1 MGRLLNAL
9 GVAVR
14 THEGIEDGQ
23 DVTAVTHHALK
34 NITKLRVAFCLAVPF
49 GKDHR
54 GHFDVSP
61 QLVRGMT
68 AQEQAVEKG
77 GLALR
82 EVEIVHDF
90 GGNELWHGGHKE
102 NAVYPKAAP
111 RQVGLRF
118 SCHFVG
124 NSPFREV
131 RRAGT
136 TGTGI
141 ERGGCQAVL
150 IALGC

>member
-23 DVTAVTHHALK
+23 DVTAVIHHALK

-49 GKDHR
+49 GKDHCR
-54 GHFDVSP
+54 HFDVSP

-77 GLALR
+77 SLTLR

-90 GGNELWHGGHKE
+90 GGNELWHRRHRE
-102 NAVYPKAAP
+102 NAVYPKPAR
-111 RQVGLRF
+111 RQVGLPF
-118 SCHFVG
+118 SCRVPG
-124 NSPFREV
+124 NSPLREAH
-131 RRAGT
+131 RADPWAKA
-136 TGTGI
+136 
-141 ERGGCQAVL
+141 CNAVV
-150 IALGC
+150 ASRF

>member
-23 DVTAVTHHALK
+23 DVTAVIHHALK

-54 GHFDVSP
+54 RHFDVSP

-77 GLALR
+77 SLTLR
-82 EVEIVHDF
+82 EVEIVHHF
-90 GGNELWHGGHKE
+90 GGNELWHRGHKE
-102 NAVYPKAAP
+102 KCSLPKSRAASSRTAVFLPLC
-111 RQVGLRF
+111 G
-118 SCHFVG
+118 
-124 NSPFREV
+124 
-131 RRAGT
+131 
-136 TGTGI
+136 
-141 ERGGCQAVL
+141 
-150 IALGC
+150 

>member
-23 DVTAVTHHALK
+23 DVTAVIHHALK

-49 GKDHR
+49 GKDHCR
-54 GHFDVSP
+54 HFDVPP

-77 GLALR
+77 SLTLR
-82 EVEIVHDF
+82 EVEIVHHF
-90 GGNELWHGGHKE
+90 GGNELWHRGHKE
-102 NAVYPKAAP
+102 KCSLPKSRAASSRTAVFLPLC
-111 RQVGLRF
+111 G
-118 SCHFVG
+118 
-124 NSPFREV
+124 
-131 RRAGT
+131 
-136 TGTGI
+136 
-141 ERGGCQAVL
+141 
-150 IALGC
+150 

>member
-14 THEGIEDGQ
+14 THQDIEDGQ
-23 DVTAVTHHALK
+23 DVTAVIHHARK

-49 GKDHR
+49 GKDNR

-77 GLALR
+77 GLTLR
-82 EVEIVHDF
+82 EEGTNCGIVAIKKMQF
-90 GGNELWHGGHKE
+90 TQK
-102 NAVYPKAAP
+102 P
-111 RQVGLRF
+111 RRVK
-118 SCHFVG
+118 
-124 NSPFREV
+124 
-131 RRAGT
+131 
-136 TGTGI
+136 
-141 ERGGCQAVL
+141 
-150 IALGC
+150 